1 MKKINLTEEE
11 LATMS
16 YDDVAYLILEN
27 NQKKMKIQDLFKEVI
42 KVMNLDDSAFEE
54 HLADF
59 FELLSTDKRFIMVE
73 KGYWDLKINHST
85 KLIIDDEDDDEEI
98 LDEVE
103 ESDEEE
109 EEQEETINY
118 DEELVDDD
126 DTEDDLKDLVIL
138 DENEEN
144 EIA

>member
-16 YDDVAYLILEN
+16 YDDVAYIILEN

-42 KVMNLDDSAFEE
+42 KVMNLGDSAFEE

-85 KLIIDDEDDDEEI
+85 KLIIDDEDDEEEI

-103 ESDEEE
+103 ESNEDEEE
-109 EEQEETINY
+109 EETINY

-126 DTEDDLKDLVIL
+126 DAEDDLKDLVIL

>member
-11 LATMS
+11 LASLS
-16 YDDVAYLILEN
+16 YDDVAHIILEQN
-27 NQKKMKIQDLFKEVI
+27 GKKMKIQDLFKEVI
-42 KVMNLDDSAFEE
+42 KTMNLGENAFEE

-85 KLIIDDEDDDEEI
+85 KLIIDDEDEDEEVI
-98 LDEVE
+98 DEVE
-103 ESDEEE
+103 EIDNEEEVDEE
-109 EEQEETINY
+109 INY
-118 DEELVDDD
+118 DEEIVDDD
-126 DTEDDLKDLVIL
+126 ETEDDLKDLVIL

>member
-42 KVMNLDDSAFEE
+42 KVMNLGDSAFEE

-103 ESDEEE
+103 ETNENEEE
-109 EEQEETINY
+109 EETINY

-126 DTEDDLKDLVIL
+126 DAEDDLKDLVIL